1 MVIIISKVELNN
13 WWGKW
18 LIINVVINIF
28 IGALI
33 IIIAVINIDLLILM
47 LELINMVGIYMVM
60 V

>member
-28 IGALI
+28 IGVLI
-33 IIIAVINIDLLILM
+33 IIIVVINIDLLILM